1 MEGEEAGEGDAGVAG
16 VGVGEAGGG
25 ETGGEAAV
33 GGGVVGEAGV
43 GEAAEGE
50 EGVEVAWDAL
60 NAWGLEGVV
69 ELGGLPKY
77 PDSTRSCN
85 RTCISN

>member
-1 MEGEEAGEGDAGVAG
+1 MEGEEAGEGDAGG
-16 VGVGEAGGG
+16 GEA
-25 ETGGEAAV
+25 GGEAAV
-33 GGGVVGEAGV
+33 GGGGAVGEAGVEAVVGEAGV
-43 GEAAEGE
+43 
-50 EGVEVAWDAL
+50 EVAWGAL